1 MSYLTCYYLSEAA
14 RLRARLTACAA
25 SVGIPDPE
33 SWVYVHR
40 WKFAA
45 MPGWAEKYDQD
56 WAAHDG
62 DPDYDPTVAISDD
75 DILAAVT
82 QVRGSDESAG

>member
-14 RLRARLTACAA
+14 RLRARLIACAA
-25 SVGIPDPE
+25 LVGIPDPE
-33 SWVYVHR
+33 SWVYVNR

-45 MPGWAEKYDQD
+45 TPGWSDKYDQD
-56 WAAHDG
+56 WAAHQHDH
-62 DPDYDPTVAISDD
+62 DYDPTVAITDE

-82 QVRGSDESAG
+82 TVRADYETG

>member
-14 RLRARLTACAA
+14 RLRARLIACAA
-25 SVGIPDPE
+25 LSGIPDPE
-33 SWVYVHR
+33 SWVYVNR

-56 WAAHDG
+56 WAANDN
-62 DPDYDPTVAISDD
+62 DPDHDPTEAITDD
-75 DILAAVT
+75 DIFAAVT
-82 QVRGSDESAG
+82 EVRANDETG